1 MLQRQR
7 IRSVKSS
14 FQTHGGGPSRKP
26 PPRLAHMN
34 LNGAPRKTTTYKER
48 ERNAAIDRENR
59 RLHGNLNNIY
69 TAPPGKSFVKE
80 MALDTNTR
88 IAAGLEGDGPS
99 LVEKGRAARRQQ
111 ELLEVILQNQAI
123 HGRLSS
129 VQAVMDRRDFHKHAD
144 RHEEVVRRR
153 AKMPFVLRDEDNEE
167 EEEDEYVAYIEA
179 QRSPPQ
185 QRQQQRYEQPQRRAR
200 STMEMSQSRDIT
212 GISALDEETSHLQ
225 KSRGRGAGRGGRRSQ
240 SQNSWNEGPAER
252 ARRELEGESGGR
264 EYHYNDHGS
273 GDRAEDV
280 IDDEVSYTVDDR
292 GREADRS
299 LDESLDS
306 DAAAMVVEEEGVEAV
321 Q

>member
-1 MLQRQR
+1 
-7 IRSVKSS
+7 
-14 FQTHGGGPSRKP
+14 
-26 PPRLAHMN
+26 MN

-129 VQAVMDRRDFHKHAD
+129 VHAVMDRRDFHRHAD

-153 AKMPFVLRDEDNEE
+153 AKMPFVLRNEDYDDEE
-167 EEEDEYVAYIEA
+167 EEEYGEYVQD

-185 QRQQQRYEQPQRRAR
+185 QQRQQRYEQPQRRAR
-200 STMEMSQSRDIT
+200 STMEMSQSREIT

-225 KSRGRGAGRGGRRSQ
+225 QSRGRAGGRGGRRSQ

-252 ARRELEGESGGR
+252 ARRELEGEAGGQ
-264 EYHYNDHGS
+264 EYYYDDDVS
-273 GDRAEDV
+273 DDRGEDV

-292 GREADRS
+292 GRETDRS
-299 LDESLDS
+299 LDASLDRS
-306 DAAAMVVEEEGVEAV
+306 ATEMVVEEEEVAA
-321 Q
+321 